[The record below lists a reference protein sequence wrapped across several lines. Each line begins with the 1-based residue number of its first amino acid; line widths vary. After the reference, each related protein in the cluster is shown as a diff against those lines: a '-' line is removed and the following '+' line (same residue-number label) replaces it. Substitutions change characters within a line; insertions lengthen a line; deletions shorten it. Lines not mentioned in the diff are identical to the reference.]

1 MQKKKTGKG
10 NILQETDY
18 MCFHTPF
25 YKMIQ
30 KAYDALARTERP
42 NAKAEDIMNEFA
54 KKV

>member
-1 MQKKKTGKG
+1 LQKKKTGNG

-42 NAKAEDIMNEFA
+42 NVQPDQISKEFS
-54 KKV
+54 